1 MEPKPLPVNC
11 PCGKKFSLDH
21 AVSCIKGGF
30 IHRRHDNLRDTFA
43 CLLEEISTE
52 VSTEP
57 MLQPLTG
64 GKLPSGSNVS
74 EEARLGIKT
83 MGFWQRY
90 EMAFFDVR
98 VFNPFA
104 KSNQNQKLSTVFEK
118 NEKENKRTY
127 NQRVIQVEHGSFTP
141 LLFSAHGGCG
151 YETQHF
157 ITTLTEKIATKR
169 DMPSSVIANYVRKKI
184 SFSLVKSL
192 VNCIRGTRTRNGK
205 NPYKYVYRNLKKNY

>member
-1 MEPKPLPVNC
+1 MVDHTSFKARIFFLLNKREFFDAVAIRYRWNLKRLPVNC

-57 MLQPLTG
+57 ILQEKNYPVA
-64 GKLPSGSNVS
+64 PSNVS
-74 EEARLGIKT
+74 EEARLDIKT
-83 MGFWQRY
+83 RGFWQRY
-90 EMAFFDVR
+90 EVTFFDVR

-118 NEKENKRTY
+118 NEEKKRTY

-141 LLFSAHGGCG
+141 LVFGAHGGCG

-157 ITTLTEKIATKR
+157 ITTLT
-169 DMPSSVIANYVRKKI
+169 
-184 SFSLVKSL
+184 
-192 VNCIRGTRTRNGK
+192 
-205 NPYKYVYRNLKKNY
+205 